1 MRVLLVEDQSEL
13 AGELSLRIGQS
24 GFDVDQVAT
33 LRAAES
39 ALSACPYSVVL
50 LDRRLPDGDGLSL
63 VPRARKN
70 HPTSLIL
77 MLTARDAID
86 DRIEGLDAG
95 ADDYLTKPFSLD
107 ELMARIRAGLRRPGK
122 EGVNR
127 IRLGLLSFDPCART
141 AFVNDAPIL
150 FQRRELALLG
160 ALLNR
165 AGCVVPRE
173 ILLGQVYGPDEE
185 IQEHALTALVS
196 RMRQRLAEL
205 NAGVDIHTARGV
217 GYLIAATRRGDP

>member
-13 AGELSLRIGQS
+13 AGELSSRIGQS

-33 LRAAES
+33 IRAAET
-39 ALSACPYSVVL
+39 ALSDCPYSVVL

-63 VPRARKN
+63 VPRAREN

-122 EGVNR
+122 EGR
-127 IRLGLLSFDPCART
+127 AHIRLGSLSFDPCART
-141 AFVNDAPIL
+141 AFVDDRPVL
-150 FQRRELALLG
+150 LLRRELALLG
-160 ALLNR
+160 VLLNR

-196 RMRQRLAEL
+196 RVRQRLTEL

-217 GYLIAATRRGDP
+217 GYLIAATRRGDA

>member
-1 MRVLLVEDQSEL
+1 MRVLLVEDQSAL
-13 AGELSLRIGQS
+13 AGELSVRVGQS

-33 LRAAES
+33 IQAAES

-63 VPRARKN
+63 VPRAREN
-70 HPTSLIL
+70 HPTSLIV
-77 MLTARDAID
+77 MLTARDSID
-86 DRIEGLDAG
+86 DCIEGLDAG

-122 EGVNR
+122 EGRDR
-127 IRLGLLSFDPCART
+127 IRLGSLCFDPCART
-141 AFVNDAPIL
+141 AFVDDRPISFL
-150 FQRRELALLG
+150 RRELALLG

-173 ILLGQVYGPDEE
+173 SLLAQIYGYEE
-185 IQEHALTALVS
+185 EVQEHALTALVS
-196 RMRQRLAEL
+196 RVRQRLAEL

-217 GYLIAATRRGDP
+217 GYLIATKRRAYA